1 MKGNSKIHSVKVNGD
16 SNIQS
21 VKVKTKNK
29 VHSIKAKGN
38 SKLLRQSDGEQQN
51 PFRQSDGEQQYPFRQ
66 SDGEQQNPFRQSD
79 GEQNQFRQSEEEQL
93 HSQACLRI
101 FSGMVQLVVFDR
113 KARRNTDAG
122 SRDFFPQS
130 AFSADSLTVSAQP
143 PCATACINI
152 CEHVKNPKHLC
163 AR

>member
-51 PFRQSDGEQQYPFRQ
+51 PFRQSDGEQ
-66 SDGEQQNPFRQSD
+66 
-79 GEQNQFRQSEEEQL
+79 NQFRQSEEEQL

-113 KARRNTDAG
+113 KGRRNTDAG

-130 AFSADSLTVSAQP
+130 AFSAHSLTVSAQP

-152 CEHVKNPKHLC
+152 CVSTLKIPNICVHVKTPTHWQPYHCLDTRKYCTH
-163 AR
+163 